1 MYKRKRWFWELI
13 IKFAKLLFL
22 LKNIQSGR
30 SISFPQVFVFTLDL
44 GVGVKFSENLNT
56 MCCNK

>member
-1 MYKRKRWFWELI
+1 MVFHRELII
-13 IKFAKLLFL
+13 IKFAKLPFL

-30 SISFPQVFVFTLDL
+30 STAFHSFFFFTLDL
-44 GVGVKFSENLNT
+44 GMDVGVKFSENLNT